1 MRILFTGAS
10 SFTGYW
16 FVNELAAQGHDVVAP
31 MRGTEDSYSGLRGT
45 RVAKLSKSAEIVWS
59 CPFGEADFLRLA
71 GRGSFDLLCHH
82 AARVANYRSPNFD
95 ALGAAAENT
104 RSLPSQL
111 QAMRDGG
118 LKGLVLTGSIF
129 EQDEGVGSAPLR
141 AFSPYGLSKGIT
153 AQIAR
158 YWCEILNI
166 PMGKFVIPNPFG
178 ILEEPRFCAYLVKCW
193 KAGEA
198 AEVRTPQY
206 VRDNVHVAL
215 LAKTYAWFAS
225 ELAAE
230 GRTMTFNPSG
240 YVESQGAFAERVA
253 RELGSRL
260 RLECRV
266 RLATQTDFSEPLV
279 RINTTQASSVVTGWN
294 ELGTWD
300 NYAEYYR

>member
-1 MRILFTGAS
+1 
-10 SFTGYW
+10 
-16 FVNELAAQGHDVVAP
+16 
-31 MRGTEDSYSGLRGT
+31 
-45 RVAKLSKSAEIVWS
+45 
-59 CPFGEADFLRLA
+59 
-71 GRGSFDLLCHH
+71 CHH

-118 LKGLVLTGSIF
+118 LKGLELTGSIF

-206 VRDNVHVAL
+206 VRDNVHVA
-215 LAKTYAWFAS
+215 
-225 ELAAE
+225 
-230 GRTMTFNPSG
+230 
-240 YVESQGAFAERVA
+240 
-253 RELGSRL
+253 
-260 RLECRV
+260 
-266 RLATQTDFSEPLV
+266 
-279 RINTTQASSVVTGWN
+279 
-294 ELGTWD
+294 
-300 NYAEYYR
+300 